1 MLPLLRVIDKY
12 LINFK
17 KVDGKLLCSSLESSM
32 RHKRTRVHE
41 FVNQQA
47 AASNES
53 GAIETLLTQTKK
65 KSKSFYKDQVAKF
78 AMTLLQ
84 KRPFNANAADELTD
98 AEQLPL
104 FNLFSQVVD
113 NSDGV
118 SEARRKI
125 QEKIIW
131 LLLA

>member
-1 MLPLLRVIDKY
+1 MW
-12 LINFK
+12 
-17 KVDGKLLCSSLESSM
+17 
-32 RHKRTRVHE
+32 HKRTRVHD

-47 AASNES
+47 AVSNEG

-65 KSKSFYKDQVAKF
+65 KNRSFYKDQVAKL

-84 KRPFNANAADELTD
+84 KRPFNTNAANEVTD
-98 AEQLPL
+98 AEQMPL

-113 NSDGV
+113 NYDGDF
-118 SEARRKI
+118 EARRNI

-131 LLLA
+131 LLLALITGYWSDKQILAEAPRYFRHFFAKL